1 MNDQEM
7 ELIVRRVLSELGVGA
22 AAATTEDDEIP
33 DIRQVDYRMT
43 YDVAHPANPERFA
56 QVKARTWARL
66 GLGRSGPRYTTSAL
80 LRFWADNASAQDAV
94 FTDVDPDLLE
104 QLGLFS
110 VQTRCTSK
118 DEYLTRPDLGAQF
131 DDETL
136 AEIKKRCV
144 ADPQV
149 QVYVSDGLSSTAV
162 EANVRDLLPALEQGL
177 KLHGLSVGTP
187 FFVKYGRVRSLEPIS
202 QTLGARVTCV
212 LLGERPGLATPE
224 SLSAYLA
231 YRARVGMPESERN
244 CVSNI
249 HREGT
254 GPVEAGAHIADL
266 IAKMIE
272 QQVSGI
278 NLKV

>member
-1 MNDQEM
+1 MDAMRWLRHWFHAPASRGFPPAVMQAIQDAM
-7 ELIVRRVLSELGVGA
+7 LAKVRAAGMRMVGPNCLGLLNADPAVALDATFAPTWPPHGNVAFSSQSGAVGLAILDYAKELGIGIHQFVSIGNKA
-22 AAATTEDDEIP
+22 
-33 DIRQVDYRMT
+33 
-43 YDVAHPANPERFA
+43 DV
-56 QVKARTWARL
+56 
-66 GLGRSGPRYTTSAL
+66 SG
-80 LRFWADNASAQDAV
+80 N
-94 FTDVDPDLLE
+94 DLI
-104 QLGLFS
+104 
-110 VQTRCTSK
+110 
-118 DEYLTRPDLGAQF
+118 EYWG
-131 DDETL
+131 
-136 AEIKKRCV
+136 

-187 FFVKYGRVRSLEPIS
+187 FFVKYGRVRSMEPIS
-202 QTLGARVTCV
+202 QTLGATVTCV